1 MKGGF
6 FLPAFQYQKQKILH
20 SRCQRKLATAAASP
34 LRVHQAFLFVYITM
48 VLLLSILKCLEEPKL
63 SFKKLWTADF
73 LAAGSAGIGAILYY
87 GGLKLSARLT
97 GISLIENNYNS
108 VSNAWTNTEPLA
120 AHFLSCHQGNHD

>member
-1 MKGGF
+1 
-6 FLPAFQYQKQKILH
+6 
-20 SRCQRKLATAAASP
+20 
-34 LRVHQAFLFVYITM
+34 M

-63 SFKKLWTADF
+63 SFKKRWTADF

-108 VSNAWTNTEPLA
+108 VSNAWKIQNPWLRIFCPAIREA
-120 AHFLSCHQGNHD
+120 MIKSAKADSE

>member
-1 MKGGF
+1 MPAEAGHRGGKT
-6 FLPAFQYQKQKILH
+6 PKRGQ
-20 SRCQRKLATAAASP
+20 
-34 LRVHQAFLFVYITM
+34 QAFVFVDINK

-87 GGLKLSARLT
+87 GGLRLSARLT

>member
-1 MKGGF
+1 M
-6 FLPAFQYQKQKILH
+6 PAEAGNSCGIP
-20 SRCQRKLATAAASP
+20 P

-48 VLLLSILKCLEEPKL
+48 VLLSILKCLEEPKL

-73 LAAGSAGIGAILYY
+73 LAAGSAGIGAILCY

-120 AHFLSCHQGNHD
+120 AHFLSSHQGNHD

>member
-6 FLPAFQYQKQKILH
+6 FLPAFQHPKQKILH
-20 SRCQRKLATAAASP
+20 SRCQRKLAYGCGIPP

-108 VSNAWTNTEPLA
+108 VSNAWTNTEP
-120 AHFLSCHQGNHD
+120 FLSRVKADWNE

>member
-1 MKGGF
+1 M
-6 FLPAFQYQKQKILH
+6 PAEAGNGCGIP
-20 SRCQRKLATAAASP
+20 P
-34 LRVHQAFLFVYITM
+34 LRVHQAFLFAYITM

-120 AHFLSCHQGNHD
+120 AHFLSSHQGSHD